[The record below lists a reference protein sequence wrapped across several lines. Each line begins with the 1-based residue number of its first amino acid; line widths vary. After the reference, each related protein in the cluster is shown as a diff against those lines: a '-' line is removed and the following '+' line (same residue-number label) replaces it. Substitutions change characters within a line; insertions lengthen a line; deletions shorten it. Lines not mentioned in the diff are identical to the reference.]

1 MGQQAGGPGLCH
13 SSVCSTSSSGGTGAS
28 SSSLGDSRKQAAVSL
43 VLQTSWVGWEESA
56 EGRTA
61 AAGGGNSSTWQQQGA
76 VVNADS
82 NHYGMFTQQQQEQQQ
97 PEGIQAALCRTPEQL
112 VPA

>member
-1 MGQQAGGPGLCH
+1 MRNAWGTQREVLASAIAG
-13 SSVCSTSSSGGTGAS
+13 SS
-28 SSSLGDSRKQAAVSL
+28 SSSLGNSRDRKQAAVSL
-43 VLQTSWVGWEESA
+43 VLQTSWVGWEGSA

-76 VVNADS
+76 DS
-82 NHYGMFTQQQQEQQQ
+82 VHYGMFTQQQQEQQQ